1 MITFVP
7 KISGGV
13 SMEKFKEWIEE
24 SLWAWR
30 NCIDFRLQL
39 EDNIDRCSFFYELN
53 IGWYDMYGDPEL
65 DSRDPYNL
73 SGRDSYY
80 SYVMKKK

>member
-1 MITFVP
+1 VEYQWKSLKNGLKNPYGLGETALTFV
-7 KISGGV
+7 
-13 SMEKFKEWIEE
+13 
-24 SLWAWR
+24 
-30 NCIDFRLQL
+30 CTL

-73 SGRDSYY
+73 SGRDTYY

>member
-1 MITFVP
+1 
-7 KISGGV
+7 
-13 SMEKFKEWIEE
+13 MEKFKMWIEE

-39 EDNIDRCSFFYELN
+39 EDNIDRLAFFEELS
-53 IGWYDMYGDPEL
+53 IGSIHMEDEWVMSQPNFY
-65 DSRDPYNL
+65 PYNL

-80 SYVMKKK
+80 SYVMKNK

>member
-1 MITFVP
+1 
-7 KISGGV
+7 
-13 SMEKFKEWIEE
+13 MEKINMRNWIDLKWEMIRWGFE
-24 SLWAWR
+24 AIS
-30 NCIDFRLQL
+30 NSIYFRFTLD
-39 EDNIDRCSFFYELN
+39 DNIDRCSFFYELN

>member
-1 MITFVP
+1 
-7 KISGGV
+7 
-13 SMEKFKEWIEE
+13 MEKFKEWIEE

-30 NCIDFRLQL
+30 NCIDFRFTL

-73 SGRDSYY
+73 SGRDTYY
-80 SYVMKKK
+80 SYVMRKK

>member
-1 MITFVP
+1 
-7 KISGGV
+7 
-13 SMEKFKEWIEE
+13 MEKFKEWIEE

-30 NCIDFRLQL
+30 NCIDFRFTLD
-39 EDNIDRCSFFYELN
+39 DNIDRCSFFYELN

-73 SGRDSYY
+73 SGRDTYY
-80 SYVMKKK
+80 SYVMKNK